1 MSPSP
6 QSEQLSTYLFFT
18 ILAVT
23 ILVYLLR
30 GLAILS
36 FLPGGVIW
44 ILILLSIGTG
54 IFYIVEKSRRF

>member
-1 MSPSP
+1 MSSSP
-6 QSEQLSTYLFFT
+6 QSETLSTYLFF
-18 ILAVT
+18 IVLGLT

-30 GLAILS
+30 GLAVLS

-54 IFYIVEKSRRF
+54 IFYLVEKSRRF